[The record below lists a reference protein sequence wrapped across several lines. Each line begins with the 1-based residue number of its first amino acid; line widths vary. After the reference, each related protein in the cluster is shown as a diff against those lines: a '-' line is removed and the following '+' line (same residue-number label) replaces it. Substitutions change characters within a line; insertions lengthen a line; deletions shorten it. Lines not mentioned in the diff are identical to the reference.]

1 MAPPPKQALNI
12 IRIAMLAG
20 VLVFGAV
27 AYVVRMGGSQPAL
40 TGEGA
45 HTLRLAGMVLW
56 VIALLGLIGMR
67 LLLRERIERGRDT
80 QLPIIAWALAEAPAL
95 FGGVFFLMT
104 GDWSIFAAG
113 VVGLVAAFALFPVPE
128 RG

>member
-1 MAPPPKQALNI
+1 MNL
-12 IRIAMLAG
+12 IRIALLSG

-27 AYVVRMGGSQPAL
+27 AYVVRQGGSPPSL
-40 TGEGA
+40 SGEGA
-45 HTLRLAGMVLW
+45 HTMRFVGMGVW
-56 VIALLGLIGMR
+56 IVALLGLVGMR

-104 GDWSIFAAG
+104 GDWTIYAAG
-113 VVGLVAAFALFPVPE
+113 VVGLVASFALFPVPE